1 MADCSKGLGSAWES
15 RRRGFWSSST
25 SLAQARRYL
34 CPWADGKIRSYDTRV
49 LRRNNKTGQGIEKL
63 KSAIAQE
70 AAQLPQMG
78 SLMNPAWIAARDE
91 VCGLSETNISK
102 QKLVETC
109 HRHGLDVSATTTL
122 ADLMHDLGRIIYYSE
137 YEGLEKLVV
146 LKPEWL
152 TRAISFVL
160 EDDVTAQDKGILQH
174 ERLKAIWNDPK
185 RTKADRYPAKLH
197 PYSCA

>member
-1 MADCSKGLGSAWES
+1 
-15 RRRGFWSSST
+15 
-25 SLAQARRYL
+25 
-34 CPWADGKIRSYDTRV
+34 
-49 LRRNNKTGQGIEKL
+49 
-63 KSAIAQE
+63 
-70 AAQLPQMG
+70 
-78 SLMNPAWIAARDE
+78 
-91 VCGLSETNISK
+91 
-102 QKLVETC
+102 
-109 HRHGLDVSATTTL
+109 
-122 ADLMHDLGRIIYYSE
+122 MHDLGRIIYYSE

-197 PYSCA
+197 PYFLRLMEKFDISYRYEDRQESLVGQMVPYERPAMPDFDPQWRVWRWFTN